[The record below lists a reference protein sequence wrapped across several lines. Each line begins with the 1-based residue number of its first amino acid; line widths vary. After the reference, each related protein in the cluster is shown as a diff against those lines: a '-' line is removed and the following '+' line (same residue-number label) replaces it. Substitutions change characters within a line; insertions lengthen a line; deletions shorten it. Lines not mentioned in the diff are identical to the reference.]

1 MTRYVVR
8 RLLLVFVLL
17 WGVSVLVF
25 ALIHL
30 APGDPTAYFVS
41 ESEPDPAVRQAVTR
55 DLGLDRPLHIQYVRW
70 LSRVVRGDF
79 GVSFRYRTP
88 VLGLVAERIPA
99 TFELQLLAIAAAVAI
114 SIPAGVLAALRS
126 GSAFDRAS
134 TIVTLLG
141 ISLPEFWSSLMLI
154 LLFSLYLGWLPSTGM
169 GIDQPIPQRL
179 LHYIMPS
186 AVLALTYTAWYTRF
200 AKTGMLEVIRQD
212 YVRTAH
218 AKGLPWRSV
227 VLRHALRNALI
238 PMITIVG
245 LSLPRL
251 LGGSI
256 IVESIFAW
264 PGIGR
269 LGLEA
274 VLKRDYPVIMGL
286 TMVTAFTVLVLN
298 LLIDLLYVVVDPRIS
313 YDAPDR

>member
-1 MTRYVVR
+1 MTRYIAR
-8 RLLLVFVLL
+8 RLVLVVVLL
-17 WGVSVLVF
+17 WGVSLLVF

-30 APGDPTAYFVS
+30 APGDPTAFFVS
-41 ESEPDPAVRQAVTR
+41 EVEPDPAVRRAVAR
-55 DLGLDRPLHIQYVRW
+55 DLGLDRPLPIQYARW
-70 LSRVVRGDF
+70 LSHVVRGDL

-88 VLGLVAERIPA
+88 VLGLVVERIPA
-99 TFELQLLAIAAAVAI
+99 TFELQLLAISVAVAI
-114 SIPAGVLAALRS
+114 AVPVGVLAALHA
-126 GSAFDRAS
+126 GSTFDRAS
-134 TIVTLLG
+134 TVVTLFG
-141 ISLPEFWSSLMLI
+141 ISMPEFWSSLMLI
-154 LLFSLYLGWLPSTGM
+154 LVFSLYLGWLPSTGM
-169 GIDQPIPQRL
+169 GVDQPIGQRS
-179 LHYIMPS
+179 LHYIMPA
-186 AVLALTYTAWYTRF
+186 AVLALTYLAWYARF

-218 AKGLPWRSV
+218 AKGLPRRAV
-227 VLRHALRNALI
+227 ILRHALRNALI

-274 VLKRDYPVIMGL
+274 VLKRDYPMIMGL
-286 TMVTAFTVLVLN
+286 TMFTAFTVLVLN

-313 YDAPDR
+313 YDAPEP